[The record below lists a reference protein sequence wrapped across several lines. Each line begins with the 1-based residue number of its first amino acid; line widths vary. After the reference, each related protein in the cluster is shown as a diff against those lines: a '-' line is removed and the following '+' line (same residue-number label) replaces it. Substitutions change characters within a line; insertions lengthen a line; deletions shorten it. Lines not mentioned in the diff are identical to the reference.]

1 MIAKLKGLLDET
13 GADWAVI
20 DVAGVGY
27 LVHCSTKTLAALGET
42 GEGCTLYTDL
52 QVSEND
58 MRLLG
63 FAEAAERDW
72 FRLLTGVQGV
82 GSKVAL
88 AILSALSTAEVQAA
102 CAGGDAATV
111 ARAQGVGPKLAG
123 RIVNELKEKA
133 GALPAGPGGTSFARP
148 SRRGQRRC
156 RQRAGKPRLQTRH
169 RHPRRSRRHDRAGRG
184 CGRGR
189 TDPRGAEEGGG
200 VMRALAQTRHPE
212 LGSGSIPPHARS
224 NRLHPQRRRQI
235 MPIGVLALDQI
246 DFPLAM
252 PALQL
257 FFAACRSL
265 HIAIHFEVHKTVNA
279 IPFRET
285 RNRVGAMLMQAS
297 DKVRRYANVERPIWL
312 ARQDIDAGVAFD
324 RHGTEFAA
332 RWMLESKTCE
342 HKQVQHDDSD
352 VEVALSAMTAHA
364 MLQQRGYTVNPF

>member
-123 RIVNELKEKA
+123 RIVNELKDKA
-133 GALPAGPGGTSFARP
+133 GALPPGPGGTSFAAP
-148 SRRGQRRC
+148 AAGASADAVSALENLGFKPATAA
-156 RQRAGKPRLQTRH
+156 RAVAAATGEL
-169 RHPRRSRRHDRAGRG
+169 GE
-184 CGRGR
+184 
-189 TDPRGAEEGGG
+189 GAEEG
-200 VMRALAQTRHPE
+200 E
-212 LGSGSIPPHARS
+212 LIR
-224 NRLHPQRRRQI
+224 
-235 MPIGVLALDQI
+235 
-246 DFPLAM
+246 
-252 PALQL
+252 
-257 FFAACRSL
+257 
-265 HIAIHFEVHKTVNA
+265 
-279 IPFRET
+279 
-285 RNRVGAMLMQAS
+285 
-297 DKVRRYANVERPIWL
+297 
-312 ARQDIDAGVAFD
+312 
-324 RHGTEFAA
+324 
-332 RWMLESKTCE
+332 
-342 HKQVQHDDSD
+342 
-352 VEVALSAMTAHA
+352 VALKKAA
-364 MLQQRGYTVNPF
+364 G